1 MILGGFRYVCHARIK
16 IILVST
22 AFHTVPPNEHIK
34 VQEILVFRDMV
45 GDRVVAEMLNR
56 LLRISEMAFKRS
68 RRLIRKCING
78 VISRTPRISSA
89 PHILGVRLITPKRE
103 QGDARHRT
111 ELQSL
116 HVQLGDLRPQVG
128 VLEGNLASVQVAHTR
143 DADELARTR
152 EQLSMSRAS
161 ADTRRQT
168 PPTKP
173 VVKRKVPRTPRS

>member
-1 MILGGFRYVCHARIK
+1 MILGGFRYVCHARIT

-78 VISRTPRISSA
+78 EK
-89 PHILGVRLITPKRE
+89 LDRE
-103 QGDARHRT
+103 
-111 ELQSL
+111 E
-116 HVQLGDLRPQVG
+116 
-128 VLEGNLASVQVAHTR
+128 
-143 DADELARTR
+143 
-152 EQLSMSRAS
+152 
-161 ADTRRQT
+161 
-168 PPTKP
+168 
-173 VVKRKVPRTPRS
+173 